1 MLRSRSMAF
10 SFRRRSLLAG
20 LLAVA
25 CYSPTL
31 PLPPPGKPE
40 VSAVEGKPGYYRLVG
55 RVEPHGEV
63 FARNHRTDL
72 NAGQQTGSSGRYDF
86 EVAGET
92 GDQMDLWYVVGNDT
106 SPRVL
111 FTLPPVEID
120 PGGGGSGGSP

>member
-1 MLRSRSMAF
+1 MAF

-40 VSAVEGKPGYYRLVG
+40 VSAVEGKPGTFRLVG

-63 FARNHRTDL
+63 FARNRDTDPPVI
-72 NAGQQTGSSGRYDF
+72 AGQQTGSSGRYDF
-86 EVAGET
+86 EVQGQS
-92 GDQMDLWYVVGNDT
+92 GDEMDLWYVVGNDT

-111 FTLPPVEID
+111 FVLPPVEID
-120 PGGGGSGGSP
+120 PGGGGAGGAP